1 MSLRLSLL
9 SWVFPTMLKL
19 RMLDELGQVT
29 ARGFGSRLPDWA
41 GASFDSRLTEYALFT
56 AREAGA
62 LLAAG
67 DETAIAAARER
78 LHAGARQV
86 GERLRCRLGVRD
98 SGEAFEAF
106 QLFYRQIGIE
116 VRGGPPGDVQVDRC
130 FFARYYTE
138 PVCVIVSALDQGVVA
153 GLFVGATLEFQ
164 ERLTGGGACCR
175 ATLTPVGTGSGAAP
189 GAGRAEA

>member
-1 MSLRLSLL
+1 MSLRLSML
-9 SWVFPTMLKL
+9 SRVFPTNLKL

-29 ARGFGSRLPDWA
+29 ARGFEAKLPDWG
-41 GASFDSRLTEYALFT
+41 GASFDSRVTEYALFT

-78 LHAGARQV
+78 LHAGARQL
-86 GERLRCRLGVRD
+86 GERLRRSLGVRD
-98 SGEAFEAF
+98 SDEAFEAL
-106 QLFYRQIGIE
+106 QLLYRQIGIE
-116 VRGGPPGDVQVDRC
+116 VRGGPLGDMRVDRC

-138 PVCVIVSALDQGVVA
+138 PVCVVVSALDQGLVA
-153 GLFVGATLEFQ
+153 GLFAGATLEFH

-175 ATLTPVGTGSGAAP
+175 ATLAPAGTCSGAGLAS
-189 GAGRAEA
+189 ARAET